1 MANYMNDPRAV
12 MVAEN
17 GVFLDWCGDD
27 TRYYYNGA
35 YIDLC
40 GMTPEEYMKC
50 ISA

>member
-1 MANYMNDPRAV
+1 MANYMNDPRAA

-35 YIDLC
+35 YVDLC